1 MNSPEA
7 QSKAKLTSMPGLRLD
22 FLMASII
29 NCKAS
34 SFEFRD
40 GAKPPH
46 LQLQMNI
53 SWI

>member
-1 MNSPEA
+1 
-7 QSKAKLTSMPGLRLD
+7 MPGLRLD

-40 GAKPPH
+40 GAKPPSSPTADEYF
-46 LQLQMNI
+46 LDIRILLRL
-53 SWI
+53 